1 MAQIV
6 DISFPAVPNF
16 PNGGMSY
23 EQRYQNELNNILR
36 LYLERL
42 TAQLQALS
50 GNTGGAYLKFPNG
63 AFHQDGY
70 TTLTTAIPNA
80 SSTANIVVASTAGF
94 GEIIPGTILIGQEL
108 IRYTGKTATTFTGI
122 TRSVYGLSLI
132 HI

>member
-50 GNTGGAYLKFPNG
+50 GSTGGAYLKFPNG

-70 TTLTTAIPNA
+70 TTLTNAIPNS
-80 SSTANIVVASTAGF
+80 SSTATIVVIRTRARV
-94 GEIIPGTILIGQEL
+94 LIWRQSHSYL
-108 IRYTGKTATTFTGI
+108 RC
-122 TRSVYGLSLI
+122 
-132 HI
+132 